1 MEDNMLGEDMQ
12 HRPFSFG
19 EGIRGMRPDGGVW
32 IGIDLGGTRIK
43 GVAIDANGNVLHQS
57 YTATND
63 GEGEVWKEAI
73 AQTVN
78 DLKTKLNADKIIVGI
93 SAPGLP
99 NKENTAIGFMP
110 GRLEGLENFIWSEY
124 LQTPTYVLNDGV
136 AALVAEAK
144 TGAAKNSTN
153 AVMVTLGTGVGGA
166 LLINKQAYQG
176 SFNKAGHIGHMV
188 IDSNDDCDV
197 TGMPGSLEECIGNCS
212 IEKRTEGKFT
222 STQEMLKAFNSG
234 DEFAKTI
241 WHISVKKLA
250 IGLASV
256 SNLISPDTII
266 IGGGIAE
273 ANDDLFVP
281 LNKWF
286 DEFEWQPGG
295 IRPVIVKAVH
305 GDLAGAIGAA
315 CFAASLNPS

>member
-1 MEDNMLGEDMQ
+1 M
-12 HRPFSFG
+12 SKK
-19 EGIRGMRPDGGVW
+19 IS

-43 GVAIDANGNVLHQS
+43 GVAVDATGTILHQT
-57 YTATND
+57 YTPTND
-63 GEGEVWKEAI
+63 GEGEVWKGAI
-73 AQTVN
+73 KKTVG
-78 DLKTKLNADKIIVGI
+78 DLKHKLNTDKITVGI

-99 NKENTAIGFMP
+99 DKENTTIAFMP
-110 GRLEGLENFIWSEY
+110 GRLDGLENFNWSEY
-124 LQTPTYVLNDGV
+124 LQSPVWVLNDGV

-144 TGAAKNSTN
+144 TGAAKESTN
-153 AVMVTLGTGVGGA
+153 AILVTLGTGVGGA
-166 LLINKQAYQG
+166 LLINKQPYQG

-212 IEKRTEGKFT
+212 IEKRTKGKFT
-222 STQEMLKAFNSG
+222 STQDVLNAYKNG
-234 DEFAKTI
+234 DEFATNI
-241 WHISVKKLA
+241 WLTSVRKLA

-256 SNLISPDTII
+256 SNFISPDTII
-266 IGGGIAE
+266 VGGGIAE
-273 ANDDLFVP
+273 ANEELFIP

-295 IRPVIVKAVH
+295 IRPQIVKAVH

-315 CFAASLNPS
+315 CFAMQKNV